1 MMKKT
6 LKDIDVRNKKV
17 IVRCDF
23 NVPLDDDGNITD
35 DTRIVG
41 ALPTIE
47 YLLAENASIILMSH
61 LGRPKGEANPKYSL
75 APVAADISKKIGREV
90 IFKSVPEVVN
100 AEVKEIAAGLKS
112 GEVLLLENTRF
123 RKEEEKNGED
133 FAKELSDLA
142 EVFVNDAFGAAHRAH
157 SSTAGISAYL
167 PTVSG
172 FLIEKELNFL
182 GHALENPARPF
193 VAIMGGSK
201 VSDKIKVIESL
212 LSKADTLL
220 IGGGMMFTFLKAE
233 GLEVGKS
240 ILDEEGLELAG
251 QLIKLAREKGV
262 TLLLPVDV
270 KAADAFDNDSPADIY
285 SIDEIPADR
294 MGLDIGPKTA
304 ELFASEIASS
314 GTVLWNGPMGV
325 FELPNFAAGTKAVAE
340 AMAANEK
347 AVTIIGGGDSAA
359 AVSQFGLADRM
370 SHVSTGGG
378 ASLEFIENGTLPC
391 IEVIADK

>member
-1 MMKKT
+1 MKKT